1 MISESVHRCEE
12 RHPGQRVRGRLG
24 GEVGITAVSRGGL
37 GGLSMAGTWREVTL

>member
-1 MISESVHRCEE
+1 MKKGIQDNGLED
-12 RHPGQRVRGRLG
+12 GWG